1 MWTAAWVMQY
11 LDLSRHETNELLG
24 GQFCDSPS
32 KARRRLCGRLAAK
45 LESAIGGE
53 VACALPAPT
62 DPMCDARTEQI
73 EARFE
78 RCPIDFSLALAR
90 LLELNPTQR
99 ESAFQRLLHRSCA
112 EL

>member
-11 LDLSRHETNELLG
+11 LDLSRHESNELLE
-24 GQFCDSPS
+24 GQYCNRSPS
-32 KARRRLCGRLAAK
+32 KARRRLCGRLSAK
-45 LESAIGGE
+45 LESAIAGE
-53 VACALPAPT
+53 VSCALPAPT

-78 RCPIDFSLALAR
+78 RCLIDFSLALAR

-99 ESAFQRLLHRSCA
+99 ESAFQRLLHRA